1 MPFDIPLQPAATL
14 ASGTVAWVA
23 LVYLVMAFG
32 VRRGELVW
40 TGRHPRRL
48 PGPLRRRSLFYAL
61 LLLVTAVVISILSG
75 AINTGLIPDRWT
87 VPAGFVVTVFLG
99 IAGLVSVSR
108 GSKWERVLFAPIIL
122 LTAALIGYM
131 TFG

>member
-1 MPFDIPLQPAATL
+1 MPFDIPLQPVASL
-14 ASGTVAWVA
+14 ASGTIAWVA

-40 TGRHPRRL
+40 AGRHPRRL
-48 PGPLRRRSLFYAL
+48 PSPLRRRSLLYAL
-61 LLLVTAVVISILSG
+61 LLLVTSVVISILTG
-75 AINTGLIPDRWT
+75 VINTGLIPDRWT

-99 IAGLVSVSR
+99 IAGLVSLTR
-108 GSKWERVLFAPIIL
+108 GSRWERALFAPIIL
-122 LTAALIGYM
+122 FTAALIGYM

>member
-1 MPFDIPLQPAATL
+1 MPFDIRLEPAAML
-14 ASGTVAWVA
+14 ASGTIAWVA
-23 LVYLVMAFG
+23 LVYFVMAFG

-48 PGPLRRRSLFYAL
+48 PGPLRRRSLMYGL
-61 LLLVTAVVISILSG
+61 LLLLTAVVISILAG
-75 AINTGLIPDRWT
+75 VINTDLIPDRWT

-99 IAGLVSVSR
+99 IAGLVSLAR
-108 GSKWERVLFAPIIL
+108 GSRWERFLFAPIIL
-122 LTAALIGYM
+122 LTAALIGYL